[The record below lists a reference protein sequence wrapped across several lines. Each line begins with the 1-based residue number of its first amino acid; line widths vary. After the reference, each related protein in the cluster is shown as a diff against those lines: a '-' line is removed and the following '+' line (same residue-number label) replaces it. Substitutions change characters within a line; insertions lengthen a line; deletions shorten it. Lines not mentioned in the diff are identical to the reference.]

1 MKIRLE
7 ADVPDTW
14 EPGDCE
20 NCPFAYTEY
29 FPAEWVAHCVIFDGM
44 DMDCPASVVADD
56 DEPSEQI
63 LINRPRNNANKE
75 EHDES

>member
-20 NCPFAYTEY
+20 NCPFAYIEY

>member
-63 LINRPRNNANKE
+63 SPE
-75 EHDES
+75 QTGGD

>member
-29 FPAEWVAHCVIFDGM
+29 FPAEWVAHCVFDGM